1 MISTMTQTADQQA
14 QATPATDAVREV
26 LADHVMPADFGLYE
40 IPLARIRRNTSI
52 DPRKHRNKERYERM
66 CASFKADGIMQPITV
81 RPVERDEEG
90 RDLEVVAGN
99 TRFDG
104 ANAVGLTTIPAQVRH
119 VDAKQAAIM
128 AGIENMER
136 QDLSPVEEGIHAA
149 RLLASLKND
158 HEEVMR
164 VLGWS
169 RTKLNSRVMLTH
181 VTEFVQDA
189 LVQGDLKIGHVEL
202 LAGVPKGNQD
212 KIAGKII
219 SQGYTVSETKERL
232 AKGTRQ
238 LGKACFDLTD
248 CQGCRYNSSSVV
260 DLFATAADMQKDF
273 CSNAACWD
281 EKTKDKLGII
291 VTDAKENFG
300 TVHLASEIADD
311 GFTTLE
317 SHGENGVGKAQLSAC
332 ASCEH
337 YGAVVSTTFGTEGKV
352 LEGQCFNLECH
363 AEKVTAY
370 RSLQTKVTATQS
382 AASENTGK
390 GAPTSTPAGQAAPA
404 EPNTDNAGE
413 GSKEAGKATPSATPK
428 EPAAITP
435 ATLKKGIKREAMTRF
450 QTMASDAIAAHPRV
464 GTAIALMTLYK
475 DVSGMAFPES
485 VRNKAKATLVDLQAK
500 AKACP
505 SIGEGH
511 AENAATL
518 LARLD
523 AETLCAGMA
532 ALGSLVVWRTD
543 TSEQLEQHAPHQ
555 SAMLYTTALGV
566 DRKAYPTMTPD
577 YMKAQ
582 VKAGL
587 VKDCEKSGF
596 AAAYDAEKGEGAFGK
611 LAKGK
616 AGDLAKAIEAF
627 SAFDWSHYEPLGFAP
642 EFYKK

>member
-1 MISTMTQTADQQA
+1 MTQVATTTANA
-14 QATPATDAVREV
+14 ENAATPTPMQ
-26 LADHVMPADFGLYE
+26 ADVQLLQEGVTPVDFGMYS
-40 IPLARIRRNTSI
+40 IPLHRIRRNTSI
-52 DPRKHRNKERYERM
+52 DPRKHRNKARYERM
-66 CASFKADGIMQPITV
+66 CVSFKADGIMQPITV

-104 ANAVGLTTIPAQVRH
+104 ATEVGLTTIPAQVRY

-149 RLLASLKND
+149 QLLVSLKND

-164 VLGWS
+164 VLDWS
-169 RTKLNSRVMLTH
+169 RTKLNSRIMLTH
-181 VTEFVQDA
+181 VTDSVQDA

-202 LAGVPKGNQD
+202 LAGVPKVNQD
-212 KIAGKII
+212 KIAAKIVAE
-219 SQGYTVSETKERL
+219 GYSVAETKERL
-232 AKGTRQ
+232 SNGTRQ
-238 LGKACFDLTD
+238 LGKACFDLAD
-248 CQGCRYNSSSVV
+248 CQGCRFNSSSVI

-273 CSNAACWD
+273 CSNAGCWE
-281 EKTKDKLGII
+281 EKTQHQLGII

-370 RSLQTKVTATQS
+370 RNLQAKSASGATASSKVT
-382 AASENTGK
+382 ENTGK
-390 GAPTSTPAGQAAPA
+390 DEPAKPNA
-404 EPNTDNAGE
+404 ESAGE
-413 GSKEAGKATPSATPK
+413 EGGNDAGKAEPAAAPK

-475 DVSGMAFPES
+475 DVSSMAFPES
-485 VRNKAKATLVDLQAK
+485 VRNKAKATLADLQTK

-532 ALGSLVVWRTD
+532 VLGSLVVWRTD
-543 TSEQLEQHAPHQ
+543 TAEQLEQHAPHQ

-566 DRKAYPTMTPD
+566 DRKAYPTMTTD

-587 VKDCEKSGF
+587 IKDCEQSGF

-627 SAFDWSHYEPLGFAP
+627 SAFDWSQYEPLGFAP